1 MSRTLNKLYYNAKI
15 KLILYYT
22 WFFFSAPHCPLLNTT
37 PMAGMFSL
45 TQVIISFKLIPHA
58 PSPMYAMDGLS
69 GWAILKIEIFIITN
83 IPTYLTYHFST
94 CFIIMLLTI
103 EGIKILPLLPSL
115 RERHIHNF
123 RTPLLQRMMQV
134 CQTLSS
140 YWTLNRCF
148 RYL

>member
-1 MSRTLNKLYYNAKI
+1 MYKTILQCKI
-15 KLILYYT
+15 KFILLCT

-83 IPTYLTYHFST
+83 MPTYLTYHFST
-94 CFIIMLLTI
+94 CRIIMVFTL

-140 YWTLNRCF
+140 YWTLNRCSQ
-148 RYL
+148 YL